1 MSVSLILPSMNET
14 ENLVRL
20 LPSMPAE
27 YELVVVEGG
36 DIEHTKRVLKDY
48 PVTVIGQTRR
58 GKGNALVC
66 GCVASQG
73 EHLVMVD
80 TDGSAEVSEIPRFIA
95 ALETGADFVKGSR
108 YLLGGGSDDLTRLRS
123 AGNIGFTRLANVLF
137 RTQFTDLCYGFNAFS
152 RNMFKSWKLPST
164 SKHLPQWGDGFE
176 IETLFACRAAKLG
189 ARITEVP
196 SHEYNRIHGQSNLD
210 AWQDGKRVLRTIWKE
225 WRGEY

>member
-14 ENLVRL
+14 ANLMRL
-20 LPSMPAE
+20 LPDIPEE

-36 DIEHTKRVLKDY
+36 NIEHTQSALRDF
-48 PVTVIGQTRR
+48 PVRVIGQTRR

-66 GCVASQG
+66 GCVAATG
-73 EHLVMVD
+73 NHLVMVD
-80 TDGSAEVSEIPRFIA
+80 TDGSAEISEIPRFIA

-108 YLLGGGSDDLTRLRS
+108 YLLGGGSDDLTKLRS
-123 AGNIGFTRLANVLF
+123 AGNLGFTRLANMLF
-137 RTQFTDLCYGFNAFS
+137 GTSFTDLCYGFNAFS
-152 RNMFKSWKLPST
+152 RHMFESWGLPSV

-189 ARITEVP
+189 ANITEVP
-196 SHEYNRIHGQSNLD
+196 SHEYNRVHGQSNLD

-225 WRGEY
+225 WRGKY

>member
-1 MSVSLILPSMNET
+1 M
-14 ENLVRL
+14 
-20 LPSMPAE
+20 
-27 YELVVVEGG
+27 
-36 DIEHTKRVLKDY
+36 
-48 PVTVIGQTRR
+48 
-58 GKGNALVC
+58 
-66 GCVASQG
+66 
-73 EHLVMVD
+73 
-80 TDGSAEVSEIPRFIA
+80 
-95 ALETGADFVKGSR
+95 
-108 YLLGGGSDDLTRLRS
+108 RS

-152 RNMFKSWKLPST
+152 RNMFESWKLPST